1 MNADSL
7 TSEICVNITP
17 LYTLRSLCVKVGTMA
32 IKSYNVKG
40 ITSNEVMDHLD
51 KFDEITFMSVNV

>member
-1 MNADSL
+1 M
-7 TSEICVNITP
+7 NITA
-17 LYTLRSLCVKVGTMA
+17 LYTLRSLCIKVGTMA